1 MDARKYRVI
10 TMLRPGIKDNQG
22 TAVAAA
28 LRTLGFPEVIDCR
41 IGKMYEIDYEGD
53 DIEKIAKNISN
64 EVMED
69 YIIEEIQWMLKGCS
83 NG

>member
-10 TMLRPGIKDNQG
+10 TMLRSGIKDNQG

-69 YIIEEIQWMLKGCS
+69 YTIEEIQ
-83 NG
+83 

>member
-69 YIIEEIQWMLKGCS
+69 YTIEEIQ
-83 NG
+83 